1 LESPGGPDETPWSYC
16 CGSDINPAERQKEVK
31 VQQCVPIKEF
41 VENKSILIV
50 EDDQMNMQLVR
61 VLLSGEGYHLRSAL
75 NADEALSALTTFK
88 PGLILMDI
96 QLPGKSGLELTRELR
111 ANPEMNGASIVA
123 LTAYGGKDNEESFL
137 SAGCDGYIVKPIDTS
152 TFPTIIRSFMDKKSS
167 AAPRVEGDVR
177 DLLRGMRNTF
187 VTESLAEL
195 TELLSGQVQA
205 DKNRLH
211 RALHRWAGIASTLG
225 MPGVTD
231 QARKTEELVGSAG
244 EQGAPAV
251 KEGLEELQRLI
262 TAAAAAPAFELSLP
276 SEIVKTLSGK
286 RIGLAGFSV
295 PEARRIAQVLD
306 RAESFT
312 LVIETPPAGLSTA
325 MVERFDIVV
334 LNLGDAGGATCQKN
348 TSPGLNKPVLL
359 VGSRN
364 CISDSVVSMETSARD
379 FLTTPWDSEE
389 LLVRCCKL
397 LSPDLIHTSPPE
409 REGPAQ
415 VVIAD
420 DDPAIGALL
429 TATLR
434 RTGAECRLA
443 RSGAE
448 ALALVREIVPDALIL
463 DVNMPGM
470 DGFEVLTYLRA
481 DNLTARIPVVLLTAR
496 QQEADVLKGFSCGAS
511 DYITKPFNPLEVTAR
526 IARYLPRKKA

>member
-1 LESPGGPDETPWSYC
+1 
-16 CGSDINPAERQKEVK
+16 
-31 VQQCVPIKEF
+31 
-41 VENKSILIV
+41 
-50 EDDQMNMQLVR
+50 
-61 VLLSGEGYHLRSAL
+61 
-75 NADEALSALTTFK
+75 
-88 PGLILMDI
+88 
-96 QLPGKSGLELTRELR
+96 
-111 ANPEMNGASIVA
+111 
-123 LTAYGGKDNEESFL
+123 
-137 SAGCDGYIVKPIDTS
+137 
-152 TFPTIIRSFMDKKSS
+152 MDKKSS

-195 TELLSGQVQA
+195 TEFLSGEVQA

-231 QARKTEELVGSAG
+231 QARKTEEFVGSAG
-244 EQGAPAV
+244 ELNVSAV

-262 TAAAAAPAFELSLP
+262 TAAAAAPAFELTLP
-276 SEIVKTLSGK
+276 TEIVKTLSGK
-286 RIGLAGFSV
+286 RIALAGFSDG
-295 PEARRIAQVLD
+295 EARRIAQVLD
-306 RAESFT
+306 RSESFT
-312 LVIETPPAGLSTA
+312 LVLEAPASGLSTA
-325 MVERFDIVV
+325 MVERFDIVI
-334 LNLGDAGGATCQKN
+334 LNVGGAAGSACQKN
-348 TSPGLNKPVLL
+348 TSPGLNKPILL
-359 VGSRN
+359 VGSRAS
-364 CISDSVVSMETSARD
+364 ISDSVASIETVSRD

-397 LSPDLIHTSPPE
+397 LSPDLINTPPPE

-448 ALALVREIVPDALIL
+448 ALALVREVVPDALIL

-470 DGFEVLTYLRA
+470 DGFEVLTNLKA
-481 DNLTARIPVVLLTAR
+481 DQLTARLPVVLLTAR
-496 QQEADVLKGFSCGAS
+496 QQESDVLKGFSCGAS
-511 DYITKPFNPLEVTAR
+511 DYITKPFNPMEVTAR
-526 IARYLPRKKA
+526 IARYLPRKRP

>member
-1 LESPGGPDETPWSYC
+1 
-16 CGSDINPAERQKEVK
+16 
-31 VQQCVPIKEF
+31 

-61 VLLSGEGYHLRSAL
+61 VLLSGEGYDLRSAL
-75 NADEALSALTTFK
+75 NADEALAALATFK

-96 QLPGKSGLELTRELR
+96 ELPGKNGLDLTRELR

-123 LTAYGGKDNEESFL
+123 LTAYGGKDNEQSFL
-137 SAGCDGYIVKPIDTS
+137 NAGCDGYIVKPIDTS
-152 TFPTIIRSFMDKKSS
+152 TFPATVRSYIDKKSL
-167 AAPRVEGDVR
+167 AVPKLQGDVR

-187 VTESLAEL
+187 ITESLTEL

-205 DKNRLH
+205 DTNRLH
-211 RALHRWAGIASTLG
+211 RALHRWAGIAGTLG

-231 QARKTEELVGSAG
+231 QARKTEELVGYAG

-251 KEGLEELQRLI
+251 KEGLEELRRLI
-262 TAAAAAPAFELSLP
+262 AAAAAAPAFEVTLP
-276 SEIVKTLSGK
+276 TEIVKTLSGK
-286 RIGLAGFSV
+286 RIALAGFSE
-295 PEARRIAQVLD
+295 PEARRISQVLG

-312 LVIETPPAGLSTA
+312 GVIEAPDAGLSTA
-325 MVERFDIVV
+325 MIERFDIVI
-334 LNLGDAGGATCQKN
+334 LKLSDALGATCQKN
-348 TSPGLNKPVLL
+348 TSTGLNIPVLL
-359 VGSRN
+359 VGSRA

-389 LLVRCCKL
+389 LLVRCCRL
-397 LSPDLIHTSPPE
+397 LSPDLIHTSPLE
-409 REGPAQ
+409 REGPSQ

-420 DDPAIGALL
+420 DDPSIGALL

-448 ALALVREIVPDALIL
+448 TLALVRQLVPDALIL

-470 DGFEVLTYLRA
+470 DGFEVLTNLRA
-481 DNLTARIPVVLLTAR
+481 DNVTARIPVVLLTAR

-511 DYITKPFNPLEVTAR
+511 DYITKPFNPMEVTAR